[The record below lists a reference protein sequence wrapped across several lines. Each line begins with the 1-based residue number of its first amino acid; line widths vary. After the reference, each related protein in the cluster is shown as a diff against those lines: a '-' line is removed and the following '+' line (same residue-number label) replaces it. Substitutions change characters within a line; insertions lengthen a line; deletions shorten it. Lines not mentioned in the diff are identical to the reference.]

1 LGIGNVT
8 NMESPIEIVGN
19 FSVSEIATGS
29 FHSFIITTD
38 GTAYGFGRNN
48 FGQLGDGTY
57 NDKWV
62 ASPSMENRF
71 VMKMSLG
78 QDFSIMLKLN
88 GSIFSFGDNVSFFK
102 LIT

>member
-1 LGIGNVT
+1 LGTGNVS
-8 NMESPIEIVGN
+8 NAESPIEIDGN
-19 FSVSEIATGS
+19 FTVVEIATGS
-29 FHSFIITTD
+29 YHSFIITAD

-62 ASPSMENRF
+62 ATPSLENKF

-88 GSIFSFGDNVSFFK
+88 GSIFSFGDNVSFVK